1 MTDLLKSKTVSGKTI
16 RAARRQILVIGP
28 DTKICP
34 HILTLKVTF
43 FIQFF
48 TDLRIS
54 YRLCNSVA
62 DLDLKNS

>member
-1 MTDLLKSKTVSGKTI
+1 MTDLLKSKTVSGNTI
-16 RAARRQILVIGP
+16 RSPVKFGNWAGYENLS
-28 DTKICP
+28 TYFN
-34 HILTLKVTF
+34 LKGDI